1 MAEKKKTID
10 EITKEKSE
18 KIMDG
23 VGYWASYYR
32 KNPQRFCQEF
42 LNIRLKLFQKIL
54 IYMMMQSTNFMYLA
68 SRGLKV
74 WLRYI
79 VICRQ

>member
-1 MAEKKKTID
+1 MAEKKKTI
-10 EITKEKSE
+10 EELQKEKSE

-23 VGYWASYYR
+23 IGYWASYYR
-32 KNPQRFCQEF
+32 KNPHRFCQEF

-68 SRGLKV
+68 SRGYKQ
-74 WLRYI
+74 YTI
-79 VICRQ
+79 FKYFY